1 MSSITPEQ
9 DRGESAAE
17 GAHHRDEVHRP
28 GPAWRHALLVL
39 GLSTCASAVVS
50 APAEARQA
58 QQPPLSDVRGDE
70 SVRTAIED
78 LVSRGAPESVRTDA
92 WQRTVQLYEAGAF
105 APHWVSESGVRPRAR
120 AMVAALASAHHHG
133 LRRSDYALQPL
144 TAALESLQSRDRP
157 DAARLATADVLLT
170 GAFAAYAADMLTGR
184 LNPRTLEA
192 AWHIDP
198 SVVDVDS
205 AVRRTLGAERFDEAL
220 VRLAPQEDGYTTLM
234 RALATYRTFAEEGGW
249 QPVAA
254 GPTLWPGDSAQTVP
268 ALRARLA
275 AEGYLTNGMLSA
287 SDHFGADLA
296 AALARFQATHGLEVD
311 SAVGPRTREAL
322 NVPAE
327 ARVRQI
333 AANLERY
340 RWLTPDLGEQ
350 RIIVNIPAFRLDAY
364 DGERNALSMRVV
376 VGRELADRRTP
387 VFSDSMSYVQ
397 FGPYWNVPRGIAL
410 EEILPE
416 ARADRSYLDR
426 NNYEIVRGWG
436 DDAPVVNARSLSY
449 AELTSQRYRV
459 RQRPGPDNALGRVK
473 FMFPNDFAVYL
484 HDTPAQSLFD
494 ERHRAYSH
502 GCVRVADPA
511 ALAEFVLGRHTDWTS
526 SRIAQT
532 LGAGERVRID
542 LQKKIPVYLIY
553 LTAFEQDGALAFR
566 DDLYDRDEELRAA
579 LGNVLTVG
587 DGDAE
592 ANRLQRVVAEL
603 AN

>member
-1 MSSITPEQ
+1 MNNVTPEQ
-9 DRGESAAE
+9 GREESAGK
-17 GAHHRDEVHRP
+17 GAHHPDEVRRRC
-28 GPAWRHALLVL
+28 PAWRRALLVL
-39 GLSTCASAVVS
+39 GLSTCASAAVS

-58 QQPPLSDVRGDE
+58 QQPPLSDVRGDDA
-70 SVRTAIED
+70 VRTAIEE

-92 WQRTVQLYEAGAF
+92 WQRVMQLYEAGEF
-105 APHWVSESGVRPRAR
+105 APHWVSESGMRPRAR

-144 TAALESLQSRDRP
+144 TAALESLQSPGRP

-184 LNPRTLEA
+184 LDPRALEA

-205 AVRRTLGAERFDEAL
+205 AVRRTLRAERFDEAL
-220 VRLAPQEDGYTTLM
+220 ARLTPQEDGYTTLV
-234 RALATYRTFAEEGGW
+234 RALATYRTLAERRGW
-249 QPVAA
+249 QPVPA
-254 GPTLWPGDSAQTVP
+254 GPTLWPGDSAETVP

-275 AEGYLTNGMLSA
+275 AEGYLSNGMLSA
-287 SDHFGADLA
+287 SDHLGTDLA
-296 AALARFQATHGLEVD
+296 AAVARFQASHGLDVD
-311 SAVGPRTREAL
+311 SAVGPRTRQAL
-322 NVPAE
+322 NVSAE
-327 ARVRQI
+327 VRVQQI

-340 RWLTPDLGEQ
+340 RWLPPDLGER

-364 DGERNALSMRVV
+364 DGERKALSMRVV

-416 ARADRSYLDR
+416 ARTDGGYLER

-449 AELTSQRYRV
+449 AALTSERYRV

-473 FMFPNDFAVYL
+473 FMFPNGFAVYL
-484 HDTPAQSLFD
+484 HDTPAQLLFD
-494 ERHRAYSH
+494 EQRRAYSH

-511 ALAEFVLGRHTDWTS
+511 ALAEFVLGRRPDWTS

-532 LGAGERVRID
+532 LGAGERVRVD
-542 LQKKIPVYLIY
+542 LATKIPVYLIY

-566 DDLYDRDEELRAA
+566 DDLYDRDEALRAA
-579 LGNVLTVG
+579 LGDVLTSG

-592 ANRLQRVVAEL
+592 ADRLQRVLAEL